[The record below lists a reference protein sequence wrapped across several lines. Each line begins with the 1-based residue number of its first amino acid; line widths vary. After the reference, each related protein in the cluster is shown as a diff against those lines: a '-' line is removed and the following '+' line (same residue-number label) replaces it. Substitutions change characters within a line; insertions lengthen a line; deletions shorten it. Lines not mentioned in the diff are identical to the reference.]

1 MGALASTELAKGP
14 IELTTSPEIPAR
26 VLQFLAERIDSV
38 PQLEALLLLWE
49 SPQRLW
55 TEEDLAARVYV
66 GRLVA
71 ATILQSLLRQQ
82 LVTVDAGPAPAYRY
96 NPQWDPSGEVMTE
109 VAAAYRRHL
118 VQLAT
123 FIHSRA
129 STAVRE
135 FARAFD
141 LKKDR

>member
-1 MGALASTELAKGP
+1 MN
-14 IELTTSPEIPAR
+14 SPQIPAH
-26 VLQFLAERIDSV
+26 VLQFIAERIDTV

-49 SPQRLW
+49 SSQRAW
-55 TEEDLAARVYV
+55 TEEELAARIYV
-66 GRLVA
+66 SRQVA
-71 ATILQSLLRQQ
+71 AQTLQALQRQN
-82 LVTVDAGPAPAYRY
+82 LVIAQSVEPPSCRY
-96 NPQWDPSGEVMTE
+96 NLQWDPTGQVMPD
-109 VAAAYRRHL
+109 VAAAYSRHL

>member
-1 MGALASTELAKGP
+1 
-14 IELTTSPEIPAR
+14 LTTSPQIPGR
-26 VLQFLAERIDSV
+26 VLQFLAERIDTV

-49 SPQRLW
+49 NPQRLW
-55 TEEDLAARVYV
+55 SEEELAARIYV
-66 GRLVA
+66 GRPVA
-71 ATILQSLLRQQ
+71 ATILQALQRQQ
-82 LVTVDAGPAPAYRY
+82 LVTCESGPAQRYGY
-96 NPQWDPSGEVMTE
+96 NPQWDPSGEVMPE

>member
-1 MGALASTELAKGP
+1 MN
-14 IELTTSPEIPAR
+14 SPQIPPN
-26 VLQFLAERIDSV
+26 VLQFIAERIDTV

-55 TEEDLAARVYV
+55 TEEELAARIYV
-66 GRLVA
+66 SRQNA
-71 ATILQSLLRQQ
+71 AQILQALERRQ
-82 LVTVDAGPAPAYRY
+82 LVTAESAQATHYRY
-96 NPQWDPSGEVMTE
+96 DPQWDPTGQVMPE

-118 VQLAT
+118 VPLAT

-129 STAVRE
+129 SSAVRE

>member
-1 MGALASTELAKGP
+1 MN
-14 IELTTSPEIPAR
+14 SPQIPAN
-26 VLQFLAERIDSV
+26 VLQFIAERIDTV
-38 PQLEALLLLWE
+38 PQLESLLLLWE
-49 SPQRLW
+49 NQQRAW
-55 TEEDLAARVYV
+55 TEEEVAGRVYV
-66 GRLVA
+66 SRADAAQILQALQRQNLVA
-71 ATILQSLLRQQ
+71 VESAE
-82 LVTVDAGPAPAYRY
+82 APRYQY
-96 NPQWDPSGEVMTE
+96 NPQWDPTGQVMPE

-141 LKKDR
+141 FKKDR

>member
-1 MGALASTELAKGP
+1 M
-14 IELTTSPEIPAR
+14 TSPDIPTS
-26 VLQFLAERIDSV
+26 VLQFLAERIDTV

-49 SPQRLW
+49 NPQRLW
-55 TEEDLAARVYV
+55 SEEELAARIYV
-66 GRLVA
+66 GRQAA
-71 ATILQSLLRQQ
+71 ATILQALQRQQ
-82 LVTVDAGPAPAYRY
+82 LITAESAQSLQYRY
-96 NPQWDPSGEVMTE
+96 NPQWDPTGAVMPE
-109 VAAAYRRHL
+109 VAATYRRHL
-118 VQLAT
+118 VPLAT

>member
-1 MGALASTELAKGP
+1 M
-14 IELTTSPEIPAR
+14 TSPEIPAR
-26 VLQFLAERIDSV
+26 VLQFIAERIDTV

-49 SPQRLW
+49 NPQRLW
-55 TEEDLAARVYV
+55 SEEELAARIYV
-66 GRLVA
+66 GRPVA
-71 ATILQSLLRQQ
+71 ATIMQALQRQQ
-82 LVTVDAGPAPAYRY
+82 LVTTDPASARYRY
-96 NPQWDPSGEVMTE
+96 NPQWDPSGEVMPE
-109 VAAAYRRHL
+109 VAAAYSRHL

-135 FARAFD
+135 VARAFD

>member
-1 MGALASTELAKGP
+1 M
-14 IELTTSPEIPAR
+14 TSPEIPAR
-26 VLQFLAERIDSV
+26 VLQFIAERIDTV

-49 SPQRLW
+49 NPQREW
-55 TEEDLAARVYV
+55 SEEELAARIYV
-66 GRLVA
+66 ARPIA
-71 ATILQSLLRQQ
+71 ETIMQALQRQQ
-82 LVTVDAGPAPAYRY
+82 LVTTEPASARYRY
-96 NPQWDPSGEVMTE
+96 NPQWDPSGEVMPE
-109 VAAAYRRHL
+109 VAAAYSRHL

>member
-1 MGALASTELAKGP
+1 M
-14 IELTTSPEIPAR
+14 TSPDIPAR

-49 SPQRLW
+49 NPGRPWSD
-55 TEEDLAARVYV
+55 EELAARVYV
-66 GRLVA
+66 SRPVA
-71 ATILQSLLRQQ
+71 AAILLALQRQQ
-82 LVTVDAGPAPAYRY
+82 LVTAEPDSTAQYRY
-96 NPQWDPSGEVMTE
+96 NPQWDPSGEVMPE
-109 VAAAYRRHL
+109 VATAYRRHL
-118 VQLAT
+118 VPLAT

>member
-1 MGALASTELAKGP
+1 M
-14 IELTTSPEIPAR
+14 TTPEIPAR
-26 VLQFLAERIDSV
+26 VLQFLAERIDTV

-49 SPQRLW
+49 DPQRQW
-55 TEEDLAARVYV
+55 SEEEVAARIYV
-66 GRLVA
+66 GRPVA
-71 ATILQSLLRQQ
+71 ATILQALQRQQ
-82 LVTVDAGPAPAYRY
+82 LVTAEPESPVRYRY
-96 NPQWDPSGEVMTE
+96 NPQWDPTGEALPE

-118 VQLAT
+118 VPIAT

>member
-1 MGALASTELAKGP
+1 M
-14 IELTTSPEIPAR
+14 TSPEIPGL
-26 VLQFLAERIDSV
+26 VLQFLAERIDTV

-49 SPQRLW
+49 NPQRLW
-55 TEEDLAARVYV
+55 SEEELAGRIYV
-66 GRLVA
+66 GRQVA
-71 ATILQSLLRQQ
+71 ATILQALQRQQ
-82 LVTVDAGPAPAYRY
+82 LITAEPASAGQYRY
-96 NPQWDPSGEVMTE
+96 NPQWDPTGEVMPE

-118 VQLAT
+118 VPLAT

>member
-1 MGALASTELAKGP
+1 MN
-14 IELTTSPEIPAR
+14 SPDIPPH

-49 SPQRLW
+49 DSQRLW
-55 TEEDLAARVYV
+55 SEDELAARLYV
-66 GRLVA
+66 SRQVA
-71 ATILQSLLRQQ
+71 VMVLQSLQRQQ
-82 LVTVDAGPAPAYRY
+82 LVTIELAPAAQYRY
-96 NPQWDPSGEVMTE
+96 SAQWDPTGEIMPE
-109 VAAAYRRHL
+109 VAASYRRHL
-118 VQLAT
+118 VPVAT

-135 FARAFD
+135 FARAFT

>member
-1 MGALASTELAKGP
+1 M
-14 IELTTSPEIPAR
+14 TSPEIPAR
-26 VLQFLAERIDSV
+26 VLQFLAERIDTV

-49 SPQRLW
+49 NPQRLW
-55 TEEDLAARVYV
+55 SENELAGRIYV
-66 GRLVA
+66 GPAVA
-71 ATILQSLLRQQ
+71 ATILQSLQRQQ
-82 LVTVDAGPAPAYRY
+82 LVAAESAVAVRYRY
-96 NPQWDPSGEVMTE
+96 NPQWDPSGEVMPE

-118 VQLAT
+118 VPVAT

>member
-1 MGALASTELAKGP
+1 M
-14 IELTTSPEIPAR
+14 TSPDIPAR
-26 VLQFLAERIDSV
+26 VLQFLAERIDTV

-49 SPQRLW
+49 NPQREW
-55 TEEDLAARVYV
+55 SEEELAARIYV
-66 GRLVA
+66 GRPVA
-71 ATILQSLLRQQ
+71 ATILQALQRQQ
-82 LVTVDAGPAPAYRY
+82 LVTAEPGAARYRY
-96 NPQWDPSGEVMTE
+96 NPQWDPSGEVMPE

>member
-1 MGALASTELAKGP
+1 M
-14 IELTTSPEIPAR
+14 TSPAIPAR
-26 VLQFLAERIDSV
+26 VLQFLAERIDTV

-49 SPQRLW
+49 NPERAWSG
-55 TEEDLAARVYV
+55 EELAARVYV
-66 GRLVA
+66 SRPVA
-71 ATILQSLLRQQ
+71 EAILLALQRQQ
-82 LVTVDAGPAPAYRY
+82 LVIGEPDSAPRYRY
-96 NPQWDPSGEVMTE
+96 NPQWDPSGEVISE
-109 VAAAYRRHL
+109 VATAYRRNL

>member
-1 MGALASTELAKGP
+1 M
-14 IELTTSPEIPAR
+14 TTPEIPAR

-49 SPQRLW
+49 NPQRQW
-55 TEEDLAARVYV
+55 SEEELAARIYV
-66 GRLVA
+66 SRPVA
-71 ATILQSLLRQQ
+71 ATILQALQRQQ
-82 LVTVDAGPAPAYRY
+82 LATAEPASSGKYRY
-96 NPQWDPSGEVMTE
+96 NPQWDTSGEIMPE
-109 VAAAYRRHL
+109 VAATYRRHL
-118 VQLAT
+118 VPIAT

>member
-1 MGALASTELAKGP
+1 M
-14 IELTTSPEIPAR
+14 TSPDIPAR
-26 VLQFLAERIDSV
+26 VLQFLAERIDTV

-49 SPQRLW
+49 DPQRLW
-55 TEEDLAARVYV
+55 SEEEVAARIYV
-66 GRLVA
+66 SRPA
-71 ATILQSLLRQQ
+71 ASAILQQLQRHQ
-82 LVTVDAGPAPAYRY
+82 LVVTAEPASTVRYRY
-96 NPQWDPSGEVMTE
+96 NPQWEATGEVIAE
-109 VAAAYRRHL
+109 VAASYRRHL
-118 VQLAT
+118 VPVAT

>member
-1 MGALASTELAKGP
+1 M
-14 IELTTSPEIPAR
+14 TSPEIPAR
-26 VLQFLAERIDSV
+26 VLQFIAERIDTV

-49 SPQRLW
+49 NPQRLW
-55 TEEDLAARVYV
+55 SEEELAARIYV
-66 GRLVA
+66 GRPVA
-71 ATILQSLLRQQ
+71 ATILQALQRQQ
-82 LVTVDAGPAPAYRY
+82 LVTTEPDSRYRY
-96 NPQWDPSGEVMTE
+96 NPQWDPSGEVMPE
-109 VAAAYRRHL
+109 VAAAYSRHL

>member
-1 MGALASTELAKGP
+1 MRVAE
-14 IELTTSPEIPAR
+14 PA
-26 VLQFLAERIDSV
+26 E
-38 PQLEALLLLWE
+38 P
-49 SPQRLW
+49 PC
-55 TEEDLAARVYV
+55 
-66 GRLVA
+66 
-71 ATILQSLLRQQ
+71 
-82 LVTVDAGPAPAYRY
+82 YRY
-96 NPQWDPSGEVMTE
+96 NPQWDPSGQVMPE

>member
-1 MGALASTELAKGP
+1 MNP
-14 IELTTSPEIPAR
+14 PQIPDN
-26 VLQFLAERIDSV
+26 VLQFIAERIDSV

-49 SPQRLW
+49 NTQRSW
-55 TEEDLAARVYV
+55 TDEEVAARIYV
-66 GRLVA
+66 SRAVA
-71 ATILQSLLRQQ
+71 AQILLSLQRQN
-82 LVTVDAGPAPAYRY
+82 LVTSESAHYQY
-96 NPQWDPSGEVMTE
+96 NPQWDPTGQVMPD

>member
-1 MGALASTELAKGP
+1 MN
-14 IELTTSPEIPAR
+14 SPDIPAR
-26 VLQFLAERIDSV
+26 VLQFLAERIDTV

-49 SPQRLW
+49 NPQRLW
-55 TEEDLAARVYV
+55 SEDEVAARIYV
-66 GRLVA
+66 DRAVA
-71 ATILQSLLRQQ
+71 ATILQALQRQQ
-82 LVTVDAGPAPAYRY
+82 LVTNEAEPVPRYRY
-96 NPQWDPSGEVMTE
+96 NPQWDASGEVMAE

>member
-1 MGALASTELAKGP
+1 M
-14 IELTTSPEIPAR
+14 TSPEIPAR
-26 VLQFLAERIDSV
+26 VLQFLAERIDTV

-49 SPQRLW
+49 NPQRLW
-55 TEEDLAARVYV
+55 SEEELAARIYV
-66 GRLVA
+66 GRQVA
-71 ATILQSLLRQQ
+71 ETILPALQRQQ
-82 LVTVDAGPAPAYRY
+82 LVTAESASVVRYRY
-96 NPQWDPSGEVMTE
+96 NPQWDPTAEVMPE
-109 VAAAYRRHL
+109 VAAAYRHHL
-118 VQLAT
+118 VSLAT

>member
-1 MGALASTELAKGP
+1 M
-14 IELTTSPEIPAR
+14 TSPEIPAR
-26 VLQFLAERIDSV
+26 VLQFLAERIDTV

-49 SPQRLW
+49 NPQRPW
-55 TEEDLAARVYV
+55 SEEELAGRIYV
-66 GRLVA
+66 GRSVA
-71 ATILQSLLRQQ
+71 ATILYSLQRQQ
-82 LVTVDAGPAPAYRY
+82 LVTADPVSPVRYRY
-96 NPQWDPSGEVMTE
+96 NPQWDPSGEVMPE

-118 VQLAT
+118 VPLAT

>member
-1 MGALASTELAKGP
+1 M
-14 IELTTSPEIPAR
+14 TSPEIPAR

-49 SPQRLW
+49 NPQRVW
-55 TEEDLAARVYV
+55 SEEELAARIYV
-66 GRLVA
+66 GRPAA
-71 ATILQSLLRQQ
+71 ATILQALQRQQ
-82 LVTVDAGPAPAYRY
+82 LVTAGPESATRYRY
-96 NPQWDPSGEVMTE
+96 NPQWDPSGELMPE

-118 VQLAT
+118 VHLAT

>member
-1 MGALASTELAKGP
+1 MS
-14 IELTTSPEIPAR
+14 SPQIPAG
-26 VLQFLAERIDSV
+26 VLQFIAERIDTV

-49 SPQRLW
+49 SPQRTW
-55 TEEDLAARVYV
+55 SEDEVAGRIYVSRPDAAQ
-66 GRLVA
+66 
-71 ATILQSLLRQQ
+71 ILQALQRRQ
-82 LVTVDAGPAPAYRY
+82 LVTAEPPSPHYRY
-96 NPQWDPSGEVMTE
+96 NSQWDPTGEVMPE

>member
-1 MGALASTELAKGP
+1 MTA
-14 IELTTSPEIPAR
+14 SPEIPAR

-66 GRLVA
+66 ERPVA
-71 ATILQSLLRQQ
+71 AAILQALLRQQ
-82 LVTVDAGPAPAYRY
+82 LVTLEAGPAPAYRY
-96 NPQWDPSGEVMTE
+96 NPQWDASGEVMPE

-141 LKKDR
+141 FKKDR